1 MWESRR
7 KVEREV
13 REGRTGGR
21 NSLLWMEARE
31 IGEITQQY
39 NAQYFAMA
47 KALGVRNQ
55 GKREGSQEG
64 KVWGAGGLDPCT
76 TFPTRPPP
84 LPSANETIDN
94 PQSIHVLVDV
104 LGKKG
109 REGYGRQERRERQEK
124 REKWGKLRNNG
135 QYFVIKKRDKVK
147 KRGGGIRDCKV
158 REAGVTPPPPN
169 PQRAPSP
176 PLLYNVDG
184 SLVS

>member
-39 NAQYFAMA
+39 NALYIAMA

-76 TFPTRPPP
+76 TFSTRPPP

-109 REGYGRQERRERQEK
+109 REGYRRRERRERQEK

-135 QYFVIKKRDKVK
+135 QYFVIKK
-147 KRGGGIRDCKV
+147 GIKSRK
-158 REAGVTPPPPN
+158 EGAGSGIARYGRQELPN
-169 PQRAPSP
+169 PLTPSAP
-176 PLLYNVDG
+176 PLPHYCIMLMA
-184 SLVS
+184 L